1 MNISIEIFNWQ
12 DELYF
17 VVKLLMALI
26 MGAAIGWEREKAGKE
41 AGIRTFGLI
50 SMGACAFAL
59 VSMSLMS
66 GDPSRIASNVV
77 VGIGFMGGGVIFHQN
92 SRSHGL
98 TTAASLWVSASVG
111 LSTAFGLH
119 VMALALCVITLI
131 FLHLPS
137 SKLWSNISHKRFD
150 D

>member
-1 MNISIEIFNWQ
+1 MNPSIEIFSWF

-17 VVKLLMALI
+17 VLKLILALL

-59 VSMSLMS
+59 VSQAVIT
-66 GDPSRIASNVV
+66 GDPTRIAANIV
-77 VGIGFMGGGVIFHQN
+77 VGIGFIGGGIIFHQDTK
-92 SRSHGL
+92 SSGL

-111 LSTAFGLH
+111 VSTAYGLH
-119 VMALALCVITLI
+119 VMAIALALLTLV

-137 SKLWSNISHKRFD
+137 TRLWTRLSHKRFD

>member
-1 MNISIEIFNWQ
+1 MNPSIEIFSWF

-17 VVKLLMALI
+17 VLKLILALL

-59 VSMSLMS
+59 VSQTVIT
-66 GDPSRIASNVV
+66 GDPTRIAANIV
-77 VGIGFMGGGVIFHQN
+77 VGIGFIGGGIIFHQDTK
-92 SRSHGL
+92 SSGL

-111 LSTAFGLH
+111 VSTAYGLH
-119 VMALALCVITLI
+119 VMAIALAFLTLV

-137 SKLWSNISHKRFD
+137 TRLWTRLSHKRFD